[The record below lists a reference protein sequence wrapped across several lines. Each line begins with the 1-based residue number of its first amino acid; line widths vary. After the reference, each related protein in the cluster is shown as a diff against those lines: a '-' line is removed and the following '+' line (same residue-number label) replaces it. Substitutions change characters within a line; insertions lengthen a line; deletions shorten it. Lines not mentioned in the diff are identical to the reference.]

1 MILVTGHRRENFGE
15 GIENICKSIISI
27 SRLNSNVQIVYPVH
41 LNPQIKQP
49 VQSLLK
55 GKKNIFLIEPQ
66 DYLSFCYLMLRSRL
80 ILSDSGGIQEEAI
93 TLKKP
98 VLVMR
103 EFTERQE
110 ALKSGA
116 VKLVGSSQ
124 KKIVDSVN
132 ELLRDANQY
141 NSMILK
147 TNPYG
152 NGKASE
158 KILTFLKRNIF

>member
-1 MILVTGHRRENFGE
+1 
-15 GIENICKSIISI
+15 
-27 SRLNSNVQIVYPVH
+27 
-41 LNPQIKQP
+41 
-49 VQSLLK
+49 
-55 GKKNIFLIEPQ
+55 
-66 DYLSFCYLMLRSRL
+66 
-80 ILSDSGGIQEEAI
+80 
-93 TLKKP
+93 
-98 VLVMR
+98 MR